1 MMNSTAVRPQQ
12 GRVFTIKTL
21 YIEPNPDQPRQEFE
35 PVALA
40 ALATSLRQHGMLQ
53 PVIVR
58 PVADEA
64 GGGKGQARGPL
75 APPPRVRLTA
85 TTHYH
90 LIAGERRWRAAQLA
104 GFAEVPA
111 LVVDATPPQMLE
123 LALVENLQ
131 RADLSP
137 LEEARAYEH
146 MIHHLALTQE
156 EVASR
161 VGRSRASIANRLR
174 LLNLT
179 QSVRLALNERRITE
193 GHARALLAL
202 EGAAQEEA
210 LTQVLRGKLSVRET
224 ERLVRRQV
232 AGGADRG
239 RRAGGAEAPPVDAP
253 GPRSAAA
260 EAAVEDALRRRLGTK
275 VTLSQ
280 QGCGGRIVIEFYSDE
295 ELHRLFEQIVGPL
308 DDSL

>member
-1 MMNSTAVRPQQ
+1 M
-12 GRVFTIKTL
+12 
-21 YIEPNPDQPRQEFE
+21 
-35 PVALA
+35 
-40 ALATSLRQHGMLQ
+40 
-53 PVIVR
+53 
-58 PVADEA
+58 
-64 GGGKGQARGPL
+64 
-75 APPPRVRLTA
+75 
-85 TTHYH
+85 
-90 LIAGERRWRAAQLA
+90 
-104 GFAEVPA
+104 
-111 LVVDATPPQMLE
+111 VDATPPQMLE

-146 MIHHLALTQE
+146 MIHHLSLTQE

-210 LTQVLRGKLSVRET
+210 LTQVLRGRFSVRET

-232 AGGADRG
+232 GGGADRG
-239 RRAGGAEAPPVDAP
+239 RRAGGAEATPADAP
-253 GPRSAAA
+253 GPLSAAA
-260 EAAVEDALRRRLGTK
+260 GAAVEDALRRRLGTK